1 MLAKVH
7 TKICPHKKRKA
18 KKRLLMVSVAPFVG
32 LVKKQYSV
40 TRDIPDSALCTSDR
54 KQLPV
59 LCRGRG
65 NLELKS
71 L

>member
-1 MLAKVH
+1 M
-7 TKICPHKKRKA
+7 
-18 KKRLLMVSVAPFVG
+18 SVAPFLG

-40 TRDIPDSALCTSDR
+40 TRDIPDSALCTSYR

>member
-7 TKICPHKKRKA
+7 TKLWPHKKRKP
-18 KKRLLMVSVAPFVG
+18 KKRLLIMSVAPFLG

-40 TRDIPDSALCTSDR
+40 TRDIPDSALCTSYR
-54 KQLPV
+54 KQLTV